1 MFCVHFM
8 RGVNFFHV
16 QTARSVFLS
25 GLLGAGLLRANDA
38 DLALTVTVSPNPVVA
53 GGNLTF
59 TFALMNNGPD
69 DATGV
74 VLSNALAPSV
84 IFNSAAVTIGD
95 YAISN
100 NVFEYFLDNL
110 PNQSSVNVQLIVTPV
125 NHQTVTNLCSAFAN
139 ETDPIPWDNQRFSVT
154 QVIPVA
160 GGANMTG
167 PRMVHLATL
176 LADGRVLIT
185 GGWTNGTAESATSSA
200 EVYDTHKEAFL
211 LTGAMGAAR
220 YDHTATLLT
229 DGSVLVVGGNT
240 GAGATAAIDLYQP
253 TSGIFTTTNSLAVPR
268 AGHTATPLSDG
279 RVVIAG
285 GTGGDTSIEIYNYTK
300 GTLSSGGNLL
310 APRSGHVAAV
320 LPSGRI
326 LFAGGAADPSSA
338 EEYDPQTGL
347 STGVGSLATNHNTLA
362 GVALLSG
369 KVLVAGDTSAE
380 LYDPESQKFS
390 LAGAPAQRNEGRL
403 TVLNDGQV
411 LVSGGGNPLGFMA
424 STEIYDAVANS
435 FSAGPPMT
443 RARYR
448 HAAVRLQ
455 DGRVLLSGGWEGA
468 TLSSSEICALTVDAD
483 HDGMDDDWEL
493 AHGFNPA
500 DRSDAIQDA
509 DGDGHTNLQEYL
521 AGTDPRDPNS
531 VMRVTTVQLDAT
543 TFRIG
548 FTTVL
553 GKSYAVERATN
564 LVSQS
569 WETVFDNVAGT
580 GAIVQVVDALK
591 AGQAIYR
598 VRLLR

>member
-1 MFCVHFM
+1 MKGF
-8 RGVNFFHV
+8 NFFHG
-16 QTARSVFLS
+16 QAARLVFLS
-25 GLLGAGLLRANDA
+25 GLLGAELLRANVA

-59 TFALMNNGPD
+59 TFVLRNNGPD
-69 DATGV
+69 EATGL

-84 IFNSAAVTIGD
+84 IFNSATVTNGG

-100 NVFEYFLDNL
+100 NAFQYFLGNL

-125 NHQTVTNLCSAFAN
+125 NHQTVTNWCSAFAN
-139 ETDPIPWDNQRFSVT
+139 EDDLAPWDNLERYSVT

-167 PRMVHLATL
+167 PRMGHVATL

-185 GGWTNGTAESATSSA
+185 GGWTNGGQGSATSSA
-200 EVYDTHKEAFL
+200 EVYDTHTESFL

-240 GAGATAAIDLYQP
+240 GAGATGAIELYQP
-253 TSGIFTTTNSLAVPR
+253 ANGIFTATNSLAVPR
-268 AGHTATPLSDG
+268 AGHSATRLSDG

-285 GTGGDTSIEIYNYTK
+285 GTGGDTSIEIYNYTN

-326 LFAGGAADPSSA
+326 LFAGGAADPLSA

-347 STGVGSLATNHNTLA
+347 STGVGSLATYHNTLA

-369 KVLVAGDTSAE
+369 KVLIAGGIGAE

-390 LAGAPAQRNEGRL
+390 VAGAPAQRNDGRL

-411 LVSGGGNPLGFMA
+411 LVSGGANPLGYLA

-435 FSAGPPMT
+435 FSAGSPMT
-443 RARYR
+443 RARVPPWR
-448 HAAVRLQ
+448 RAIAGWPSAALRRMGGCNAFQLG
-455 DGRVLLSGGWEGA
+455 DLRTNCGR
-468 TLSSSEICALTVDAD
+468 
-483 HDGMDDDWEL
+483 
-493 AHGFNPA
+493 
-500 DRSDAIQDA
+500 
-509 DGDGHTNLQEYL
+509 
-521 AGTDPRDPNS
+521 
-531 VMRVTTVQLDAT
+531 
-543 TFRIG
+543 
-548 FTTVL
+548 
-553 GKSYAVERATN
+553 
-564 LVSQS
+564 
-569 WETVFDNVAGT
+569 
-580 GAIVQVVDALK
+580 
-591 AGQAIYR
+591 
-598 VRLLR
+598 